1 MNEINLNRIGSK
13 PRLER
18 NVSITIPMSTVV
30 KSETPNVFKGLSLQ
44 MPTEEKKSY
53 YDNSK
58 DIQTLLEL
66 SDFRDK
72 LSIGLRVYH
81 SGWEEQD
88 HFDKYYVY
96 KKIYKNELTRENLRK
111 IQELDHYNS
120 GKVSNFDFKV
130 FNESF
135 LDKYELISCVKEQY
149 DNCQYKLF
157 KRHYK

>member
-88 HFDKYYVY
+88 HFDKYYIYQKV
-96 KKIYKNELTRENLRK
+96 YKNEISREDLLK
-111 IQELDHYNS
+111 IQELDYYNS
-120 GKVSNFDFKV
+120 GKHIFDLKMFKD
-130 FNESF
+130 SF
-135 LDKYELISCVKEQY
+135 LDKYHLISCVKEEY
-149 DNCQYKLF
+149 NNCQYKLF

>member
-1 MNEINLNRIGSK
+1 
-13 PRLER
+13 
-18 NVSITIPMSTVV
+18 
-30 KSETPNVFKGLSLQ
+30 LSLQ
-44 MPTEEKKSY
+44 MPTEEKISY

-88 HFDKYYVY
+88 HFDKYYIYQKV
-96 KKIYKNELTRENLRK
+96 YKNEISRENLLK
-111 IQELDHYNS
+111 IQELDYYNS
-120 GKVSNFDFKV
+120 GKHIFDLKTFKD
-130 FNESF
+130 SF
-135 LDKYELISCVKEQY
+135 LDKYHLISCVKEEY
-149 DNCQYKLF
+149 NNCQYKLF